1 MGAAQT
7 IPVQPQSNEGVSVVG
22 EGIVLAPPD
31 VVRITLGADVFDA
44 SLASAQAE
52 AARRMDAVVA
62 KLRADGIADADIRTV
77 SFNVTPQYDQQS
89 NQNAPVLRGYQ
100 DALPSFDQ
108 DQAVVTAQA
117 NNTSWADLVEEFR
130 NVRLSTISFFKS
142 LPEEAW
148 SKTGVA
154 SDNPFTVRSLA
165 YIIAGHVAHH
175 RNVLTERYL

>member
-1 MGAAQT
+1 MT
-7 IPVQPQSNEGVSVVG
+7 RPLP
-22 EGIVLAPPD
+22 
-31 VVRITLGADVFDA
+31 T
-44 SLASAQAE
+44 E
-52 AARRMDAVVA
+52 AAPYYSRYIDLITSDEIVPAMESQMDETLQF
-62 KLRADGIADADIRTV
+62 LRGISEEQSRHSYGSGKWTIREVLNHVNDGERVFVYRAFWFA
-77 SFNVTPQYDQQS
+77 
-89 NQNAPVLRGYQ
+89 RGYQ

-108 DQAVVTAQA
+108 DQAVQSAHA

-154 SDNPFTVRSLA
+154 SDCLFTVRSLA

-175 RNVLTERYL
+175 RNVLAERYL

>member
-1 MGAAQT
+1 MDLITSDEIVPAMESQLADMVPFLQGISEEQSRHSYEPGKWT
-7 IPVQPQSNEGVSVVG
+7 IRELLNHVNDG
-22 EGIVLAPPD
+22 E
-31 VVRITLGADVFDA
+31 RVF
-44 SLASAQAE
+44 LY
-52 AARRMDAVVA
+52 
-62 KLRADGIADADIRTV
+62 RAFWFA
-77 SFNVTPQYDQQS
+77 
-89 NQNAPVLRGYQ
+89 RGYQ

-108 DQAVVTAQA
+108 DLAVQAAHA

-130 NVRLSTISFFKS
+130 NVRLATISFFKT

-148 SKTGVA
+148 SRTGVA